1 MENIVTH
8 YPASLIEHYAKPVPR
23 YTSYPTAPHFSEAVA
38 SAQVKSWM
46 AAIPDDEAISIY
58 IHIPFCDRLCW
69 FCGCHTKHTLKYEPV
84 KKYLQTLYQEMRLTA
99 QIIGRRQIIKHLH
112 LGGGSPSL
120 LKRDELVELESALND
135 CFIIDSKTEI
145 SLEFDPTDL
154 DSAAIEA
161 FAEFGITRASL
172 GVQDF
177 DPKVQE
183 SINRIQTFEQT
194 KFVVDS
200 FRNYGVGSLNIDAL
214 YGLPFQTLTTLE
226 HTLECVDALNPDRVA
241 LFGYAHVPWVKPH
254 QKFIPQ
260 DSLPDNVLRFG
271 QARFAEQFFARK
283 GYAAIGIDHF
293 AKGSDSLALA
303 YKRRTARR
311 NFQGYTADNCETLI
325 GFGVSSISQYP
336 QGYVQNVK
344 DTHSYKRAV
353 ESGCLPVKRGIQ
365 IKGLDAIYASA
376 INELMCYSTLTP
388 KALRDNFGDD
398 ADLILMRA
406 ERLAAEDEEGFFVKE
421 ENIYR
426 ITERG
431 KPFTRTIASAF
442 DEYLKTNQT
451 QYSVAV

>member
-1 MENIVTH
+1 
-8 YPASLIEHYAKPVPR
+8 
-23 YTSYPTAPHFSEAVA
+23 
-38 SAQVKSWM
+38 
-46 AAIPDDEAISIY
+46 
-58 IHIPFCDRLCW
+58 
-69 FCGCHTKHTLKYEPV
+69 
-84 KKYLQTLYQEMRLTA
+84 MRLTA
-99 QIIGRRQIIKHLH
+99 QIMGRRQIIKHLH

-120 LKRDELVELESALND
+120 LKRAELVGLKSVLND
-135 CFIIDSKTEI
+135 CFSIDSKTEI
-145 SLEFDPTDL
+145 NLEFDPTDL
-154 DSAAIEA
+154 DSAALEA
-161 FAEFGITRASL
+161 FAKFGITRASL

-200 FRNYGVGSLNIDAL
+200 LRSYGVGSLNIDAL

-254 QKFIPQ
+254 QKLIAQ
-260 DSLPDNVLRFG
+260 DSLPDNVLRFK
-271 QARFAEQFFARK
+271 QARFSETFFARK

-293 AKGSDSLALA
+293 AKASDSLALA
-303 YKRRTARR
+303 YKRHTARR
-311 NFQGYTADNCETLI
+311 NFQGYTADDCTTLI

-336 QGYVQNVK
+336 QGYAQNVK

-353 ESGCLPVKRGIQ
+353 ESDRLPIQRGIQ
-365 IKGLDAIYASA
+365 IKGLDAIYATA
-376 INELMCYSTLTP
+376 INELMCYFTLTP

-406 ERLAAEDEEGFFVKE
+406 ERLAAQDEEGFFVKD
-421 ENIYR
+421 ENVYR

-451 QYSVAV
+451 QYSIAV